1 MIADKRRRVQ
11 GRFVKREEEEALA
24 AQQSKASEANGKAD
38 NAEEGTEDGTE
49 DETKLHQPE
58 SSGSG
63 SSGQPLESVTAHG
76 RGMNGVGGPSTG
88 EQESYCDQSDQ
99 VLHQFR

>member
-24 AQQSKASEANGKAD
+24 AQQGKPSEANGKVD

-63 SSGQPLESVTAHG
+63 SSGQPLESVAAHG
-76 RGMNGVGGPSTG
+76 RGMNGVGGQATG
-88 EQESYCDQSDQ
+88 EQESYSDQSDQ